1 MKYYIT
7 IFIKFELPDG
17 TVEGGKVCTIA
28 TKPFT
33 NELYNELI
41 IYYQRC
47 IEAGIKKKLKN
58 VTPITEEEYEKINGE
73 ESSISVD
80 LIKDD

>member
-7 IFIKFELPDG
+7 IFIKFKLPDN
-17 TVEGGKVCTIA
+17 TEEGGKIHTIA

-47 IEAGIKKKLKN
+47 IEESIKKKIKDIE
-58 VTPITEEEYEKINGE
+58 PITEEEYKEINGE
-73 ESSISVD
+73 ELDVNVD
-80 LIKDD
+80 LVRE

>member
-7 IFIKFELPDG
+7 IFVKFKLPDG
-17 TVEGGKVCTIA
+17 TVEGGKIYTIA

-33 NELYNELI
+33 NEVYNELI

-47 IEAGIKKKLKN
+47 IEESIKKKIKDIE
-58 VTPITEEEYEKINGE
+58 PITEEEYKEINGE
-73 ESSISVD
+73 ELDVNVD
-80 LIKDD
+80 LVRE